1 VGTIVLTNTTAI
13 NRQDRYYAGDTW
25 QFGVVGLHDEETAAQ
40 NLVVSWNIQLHHREH
55 FHPFRSAQGLTGQF
69 TLPTTGE
76 TDPVVSYRLTLGI
89 TDGRG
94 QMATYVRELLPVT
107 KTLTLA
113 TAPGGGRVLLEHQSF
128 VAPLSVARVVG
139 MSIPIEAPSPQQI
152 GGVPFLFVRWSNNGP
167 RAQTL
172 AVPPTG
178 GTYTATYAPGYAL
191 WLPAVRR

>member
-1 VGTIVLTNTTAI
+1 VLTNTTALS
-13 NRQDRYYAGDTW
+13 RQDRYYAGDTW
-25 QFGVVGLHDEETAAQ
+25 QFGVAGLHDQETATQ

-55 FHPFRSAQGLTGQF
+55 FHPFSSAQGLTGQF

-76 TDPVVSYRLTLGI
+76 TDPLVSYRLTLGI

-113 TAPGGGRVLLEHQSF
+113 TAPAGGRVLLEHQSF
-128 VAPLSVARVVG
+128 IAPLSVARVVG
-139 MSIPIEAPSPQQI
+139 MHIPIEAPSPQPL
-152 GGVPFLFVRWSNNGP
+152 GGVPYLFVRWSNNGP

-178 GTYTATYAPGYAL
+178 GTYTSTYAPEYAI